1 MANIIAPKVLRR
13 GLEIFAVI
21 SLIGFVGLLF
31 YGNNL
36 DTFLRTMLT
45 LKWGW
50 VVLGVVLASFDWFG
64 GGLRLWILARQ
75 NSAVKPLRLFCR
87 AS

>member
-21 SLIGFVGLLF
+21 SLMGFVGLLF

-45 LKWGW
+45 L
-50 VVLGVVLASFDWFG
+50 
-64 GGLRLWILARQ
+64 
-75 NSAVKPLRLFCR
+75 
-87 AS
+87 